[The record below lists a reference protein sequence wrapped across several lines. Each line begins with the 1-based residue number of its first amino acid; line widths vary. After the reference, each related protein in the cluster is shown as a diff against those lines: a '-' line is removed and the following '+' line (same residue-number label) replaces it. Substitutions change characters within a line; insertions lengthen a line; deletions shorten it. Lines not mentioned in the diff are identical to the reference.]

1 MLIII
6 IIILIISRIDMAQDL
21 DFANRLYYDYE
32 NFKEKS
38 ITHKRF
44 KHSDLVPI
52 IEKLNKNI
60 FRVIKAG
67 ESAEGRD
74 IFLISIGSGE
84 RKIFLWSQMHGDEPT
99 ATMAIFDIFNFFS
112 DTSRFSEFK
121 KKLLE
126 NVTIYFMPMVNPDGA
141 EIYQRRNIFNVDLN
155 RDAVRQQMPE
165 ARILKN
171 TFDSLKAEFG
181 FNLHDQ
187 STRYSA
193 GNSFKSAALSFL
205 APSINSEKT
214 IDNIREKAM
223 KLTAELFR
231 ILSSFIPGH
240 IAKYS
245 DDFEP
250 RAFGDNFQKWGT
262 STILIESGGWKGD
275 PEKQFIRKLNFIAL
289 VSSFKSISEKNYS
302 DESLETYESI
312 PNNEEWLMDLIIR
325 NLKFKSK
332 GTEFLLDVGINRE
345 EINADTAKNFYYS
358 SYVEDAG
365 DLSVFFGYED
375 YDFSGLELVLGRTYE
390 KVFDSLS
397 QIEKI
402 NLKELYNQGFTAVQL
417 KAAKTIGENSIPEY
431 SKFPVN
437 ILINERTDVKE
448 NIEIEG
454 PADFVIKK
462 DGKVKY
468 LIINGFLYNVEN
480 STGDIKNG
488 LIIK

>member
-1 MLIII
+1 
-6 IIILIISRIDMAQDL
+6 MAQDL

-44 KHSDLVPI
+44 KHSDLLPI
-52 IEKLNKNI
+52 IEKLNKNL
-60 FRVIKAG
+60 FQVKKAG

-112 DTSRFSEFK
+112 DNSRYSDFK

-126 NVTIYFMPMVNPDGA
+126 NVTLYFMPMVNPDGA
-141 EIYQRRNIFNVDLN
+141 EIYQRRNIFNLDLN

-214 IDNIREKAM
+214 IDNVREKAM
-223 KLTAELFR
+223 KLTSQLFK

-250 RAFGDNFQKWGT
+250 RAFGDNFQRWGT

-289 VSSFKSISEKNYS
+289 VSSFKSIAEKNYS

-312 PNNEEWLMDLIIR
+312 PNNEEWLIDLIIR
-325 NLKFKSK
+325 
-332 GTEFLLDVGINRE
+332 
-345 EINADTAKNFYYS
+345 
-358 SYVEDAG
+358 
-365 DLSVFFGYED
+365 
-375 YDFSGLELVLGRTYE
+375 
-390 KVFDSLS
+390 
-397 QIEKI
+397 
-402 NLKELYNQGFTAVQL
+402 
-417 KAAKTIGENSIPEY
+417 
-431 SKFPVN
+431 
-437 ILINERTDVKE
+437 
-448 NIEIEG
+448 
-454 PADFVIKK
+454 
-462 DGKVKY
+462 
-468 LIINGFLYNVEN
+468 
-480 STGDIKNG
+480 
-488 LIIK
+488 

>member
-1 MLIII
+1 
-6 IIILIISRIDMAQDL
+6 MAQDL

-44 KHSDLVPI
+44 KHSDLLPI

-60 FRVIKAG
+60 FRVKKAG

-74 IFLISIGSGE
+74 IFLITIGSGE
-84 RKIFLWSQMHGDEPT
+84 KKIFLWSQMHGDEPT

-112 DTSRFSEFK
+112 DNSRFSDFK

-126 NVTIYFMPMVNPDGA
+126 SVTIYFMPMVNPDGA
-141 EIYQRRNIFNVDLN
+141 EIYQRRNIFSVDLN

-214 IDNIREKAM
+214 IDNVREKAM
-223 KLTAELFR
+223 KLTAELFG
-231 ILSSFIPGH
+231 ILSCFIPGH

-262 STILIESGGWKGD
+262 STILIESGGWKDD

-312 PNNEEWLMDLIIR
+312 PNNEELLIDLIIR

-332 GTEFLLDVGINRE
+332 GTEFLLDLGINRE
-345 EINADTAKNFYYS
+345 EMNADTGENFYYS

-375 YDFSGLELVLGRTYE
+375 YDFSGFELVIGRKYE

-402 NLKELYNQGFTAVQL
+402 NFTELYNQGFTAVQL
-417 KAAKTIGENSIPEY
+417 KAVKTIGENSLPEY
-431 SKFPVN
+431 SNFPIN
-437 ILINERTDVKE
+437 ILINDKTDVKE

-468 LIINGFLYNVEN
+468 VIINGFLYNVEN

>member
-1 MLIII
+1 
-6 IIILIISRIDMAQDL
+6 MAQDL

-44 KHSDLVPI
+44 KHSDLLPI
-52 IEKLNKNI
+52 VEKLNKNI
-60 FRVIKAG
+60 FRVKKAG

-74 IFLISIGSGE
+74 IFLISTGSGE

-112 DTSRFSEFK
+112 DNSRFSDFK

-155 RDAVRQQMPE
+155 RDAARQQMPE

-187 STRYSA
+187 STKYSA

-214 IDNIREKAM
+214 IDGVREKAM

-312 PNNEEWLMDLIIR
+312 PNNEEWLIDLIIR

-332 GTEFLLDVGINRE
+332 GTEFLVDVGINRE
-345 EINADTAKNFYYS
+345 EINADTARSFYYR

-375 YDFSGLELVLGRTYE
+375 YDFSGLELFLGKTYE

-402 NLKELYNQGFTAVQL
+402 NFKELYNLGFTAVQL
-417 KAAKTIGENSIPEY
+417 KTAIATSENSLPEY

-437 ILINERTDVKE
+437 ILINEKTDVKE
-448 NIEIEG
+448 NIVIEG

-468 LIINGFLYNVEN
+468 VIINGFLYNVEN
-480 STGDIKNG
+480 SAGEIKNG

>member
-1 MLIII
+1 
-6 IIILIISRIDMAQDL
+6 MAQDL

-44 KHSDLVPI
+44 KHSDLLPI
-52 IEKLNKNI
+52 IEKLNKNL
-60 FRVIKAG
+60 FQVKKAG

-112 DTSRFSEFK
+112 DNSRYSDFK

-126 NVTIYFMPMVNPDGA
+126 NVTLYFMPMVNPDGA
-141 EIYQRRNIFNVDLN
+141 EIYQRRNIFNLDIN

-214 IDNIREKAM
+214 IDNVREKAM
-223 KLTAELFR
+223 KLTSQLFK

-250 RAFGDNFQKWGT
+250 RAFGDNFQRWGT

-289 VSSFKSISEKNYS
+289 VSSFKSIAEKNYS

-312 PNNEEWLMDLIIR
+312 PNNEEWLLDLIIR

-332 GTEFLLDVGINRE
+332 GTEFLLDLGINRE
-345 EINADTAKNFYYS
+345 EINADTGKNFYYS

-375 YDFSGLELVLGRTYE
+375 YDFSGMDLVPGRIYE

-402 NLKELYNQGFTAVQL
+402 NFKELYNQGFTAVQL
-417 KAAKTIGENSIPEY
+417 KASKNSIPEY
-431 SKFPVN
+431 SKLPIN
-437 ILINERTDVKE
+437 IVINEKTDAKE
-448 NIEIEG
+448 KIEIEG

-488 LIIK
+488 LIIN

>member
-1 MLIII
+1 
-6 IIILIISRIDMAQDL
+6 QDL

-44 KHSDLVPI
+44 KHSDLLPI

-60 FRVIKAG
+60 FKVKKAG
-67 ESAEGRD
+67 ESAEGRN

-112 DTSRFSEFK
+112 DNSRFSDFK

-214 IDNIREKAM
+214 IDNVREKAM

-245 DDFEP
+245 DEFEP

-302 DESLETYESI
+302 VESLETYESI
-312 PNNEEWLMDLIIR
+312 PNNEEWLIDLIIR

-332 GTEFLLDVGINRE
+332 GTEFLLDLGINRE
-345 EINADTAKNFYYS
+345 EINADTGKNFYYS

-375 YDFSGLELVLGRTYE
+375 YDFSGLELVLGRTY
-390 KVFDSLS
+390 KRDFDSLS

-402 NLKELYNQGFTAVQL
+402 NFKELYNQGFTAVQL
-417 KAAKTIGENSIPEY
+417 KAAKTIGENSLPEY
-431 SKFPVN
+431 SKLPIN
-437 ILINERTDVKE
+437 ILINEKTDVKE

-468 LIINGFLYNVEN
+468 VIINGFLYNVEN